1 MQSRSCHQDANG
13 NLGCPGPGEAKSN
26 LDATSLSRWYF
37 SYKEAEPNLVARGIE
52 ASPSDQTE
60 PI

>member
-1 MQSRSCHQDANG
+1 MGILDATG
-13 NLGCPGPGEAKSN
+13 LERPKSN
-26 LDATSLSRWYF
+26 LDATGLSRWYF